1 NAGRE
6 RACCCAGNGLSNGM
20 CRITRTLRWL
30 VMCLP
35 MVASAQIDPAKRD
48 LVQFGYNQ
56 PVEGRA
62 PLAGYMYYY
71 HNQPDFLRTNLT
83 LRLALAPTYLDS
95 ELGLGHAL
103 GPNTD
108 LGLGL
113 AGGGFADS
121 YNEIRGGKWIEGESF
136 DGHGAELSANIY
148 HLFNPGQLVPLNLVM
163 RGAAHYSTFDRNE
176 TAANFQLPE
185 DGGNFSFRTGL
196 RWGGFAPT
204 AAATASIATAAWNR
218 SRTGSGVRRRSPT
231 RCRKAGRIFSC
242 ASSAARA

>member
-1 NAGRE
+1 
-6 RACCCAGNGLSNGM
+6 
-20 CRITRTLRWL
+20 
-30 VMCLP
+30 MCLP

-121 YNEIRGGKWIEGESF
+121 YNEIRGGKWIERESF
-136 DGHGAELSANIY
+136 DGYGAELSANIY
-148 HLFNPGQLVPLNLVM
+148 HLFNPGQLDQPQFRAQGQGPAFALAQGGKPRRSGRRVVAAVVP
-163 RGAAHYSTFDRNE
+163 AADDLTPGIRPPLHLRRRPRSARPAETFDLLSW
-176 TAANFQLPE
+176 QL
-185 DGGNFSFRTGL
+185 FMLAF
-196 RWGGFAPT
+196 
-204 AAATASIATAAWNR
+204 
-218 SRTGSGVRRRSPT
+218 
-231 RCRKAGRIFSC
+231 CR
-242 ASSAARA
+242 